1 MAPDLRGPQSRQ
13 GRPAQG
19 DRTVPTSYDGARG
32 LPNSTWTTWPGA
44 GEGSHRSG
52 NGEYSTGGPGLDDTG
67 LGRRLALATQDAE
80 ELLEEAGQL
89 DYVHPADV
97 VALQDGAE
105 EAPAEPE
112 GDFDTTESTCSCK
125 ISGQWHTSFTLGGNH
140 CDS

>member
-1 MAPDLRGPQSRQ
+1 MMGQ
-13 GRPAQG
+13 GGYQIQHEQHGLEQARAAIEVAMGNTVQG
-19 DRTVPTSYDGARG
+19 DLDWMT
-32 LPNSTWTTWPGA
+32 PGWA
-44 GEGSHRSG
+44 
-52 NGEYSTGGPGLDDTG
+52 DAV
-67 LGRRLALATQDAE
+67 ALATQDAE

-112 GDFDTTESTCSCK
+112 GDFDTTESTCSCE